1 MKIFRRILFV
11 ILFLAIGS
19 AGCDQGE
26 RDKEKMSAAGHPDEI
41 KDSTRLDAADST
53 MQESESEKTLGGD

>member
-19 AGCDQGE
+19 AGCDQG
-26 RDKEKMSAAGHPDEI
+26 DKEKMSAAGHPDEI